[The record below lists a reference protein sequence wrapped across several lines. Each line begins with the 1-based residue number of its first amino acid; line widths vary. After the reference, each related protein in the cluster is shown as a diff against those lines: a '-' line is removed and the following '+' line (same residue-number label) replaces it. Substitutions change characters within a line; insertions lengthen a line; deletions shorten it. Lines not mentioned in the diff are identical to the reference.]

1 MSEHELKEKLT
12 NLKFKSG
19 IVYNLIKDL
28 LPNQIKLY
36 KDVAKSEN
44 FTIFFNDEESISLVL
59 SFLENNLNISET
71 AKHVFMHRNTLIYR
85 LDKITKLT
93 GLDIRKFDDAMT
105 MYILLVINFKE
116 NNSAHN
122 IQCVF

>member
-1 MSEHELKEKLT
+1 MSEHELKEKIT
-12 NLKFKSG
+12 NLKLKSG

-116 NNSAHN
+116 NNTAHN